1 MSMYLK
7 NLFKHWTYQVFFPG
21 TVLRE
26 KYEAFKSLLASD
38 KRAHEVM
45 AEIEQIHYDHERV
58 DLEVLIRKYESLS
71 GCVSRIIEDLD
82 RLSGARYVNLR
93 DYFKKFDFYIRF
105 MLAPPPFE
113 FAPPFT
119 LSLDS
124 LPEDA
129 GQIAGGKAFHLAQV
143 KNSLGLPVTPGF
155 VITTSAFNYLLE
167 YNGLREI
174 IQDRLSRLDI
184 HSGNSL
190 ENTADEL
197 SRLILEAQIPE
208 EVDAEIRQRIEG
220 IWPGGQPVRLAVRSS
235 AVAEDTQSSFA
246 GQYKTVLNVRPENL
260 LDAYR
265 QVIASKYTAGSIF
278 YRVNYG
284 LADFETPMAVLILEM
299 VDARASGVM
308 YTLARDEAQR
318 EHVSIHAIWG
328 LGELLVSGE
337 ASPDIFHVT
346 RSAPHRV
353 VTESIAHKP
362 RQFTADADGTVG
374 ISDVPPGKVRQACLS
389 PDQVRQ
395 LAQWGMQLEAFY
407 GTPQDVEW
415 CVDPKGSL
423 YILQSRPLAAD
434 SPAESGDACQLV
446 DPDHP
451 VLAEGGLR
459 ASSGVG
465 AGRVYRH
472 RQGDSLGDLPEG
484 CVFVT
489 RNASPHYVKVLDRVS
504 AVVTATGSSAGHFAS
519 VAREF
524 GVPVV
529 VNIGEAVERLAP
541 GVEVTVHADAGRIY
555 AGVVDELMADA
566 CVRRDLT
573 ADSPLTRRLTYIIS
587 FISPL
592 RLVDP
597 ESPDFTPENCR
608 SLHDIIRFSHEKA
621 VQEMFALGNRSPRK
635 TRNTKKFVSRIPMLF
650 YLLDV
655 GGGLAETA
663 AAGREIG
670 PDEIVSTPMRA
681 LWKGLSHPDIHWSGF
696 SHFDWDQFDSIAMGG
711 GMISKNSSLLASYA
725 IVSHDYLNLN
735 LKFGYHFVIV
745 DTVCGDET
753 GDNYLLFR
761 FTGGGG
767 DFDGR
772 SRRADFITAVLD
784 RLGFVVQKKGDLVDA
799 EVKNVPRHRLE
810 EQLDMLGRLLG
821 ATRLMDMYMK
831 ADEPIEG
838 VVEEFL
844 GGKYYFG
851 K

>member
-1 MSMYLK
+1 MYLK

-21 TVLRE
+21 TVLRG

-38 KRAHEVM
+38 KQAHEVM
-45 AEIEQIHYDHERV
+45 AEIEQIHYDHVRV
-58 DLEVLIRKYESLS
+58 DLQVITGKYEALS
-71 GCVSRIIEDLD
+71 DRVARIIDDLD
-82 RLSGARYVNLR
+82 RLSGARYVNLK
-93 DYFKKFDFYIRF
+93 DYFRKFDFYIRF
-105 MLAPPPFE
+105 MLAPSAFE

-119 LSLDS
+119 LPLDS

-129 GQIAGGKAFHLAQV
+129 GQITGGKAFHLSQV
-143 KNSLGLPVTPGF
+143 KKHLNLPINPGF
-155 VITTSAFNYLLE
+155 VITTNAFNYLLE

-174 IQDRLSRLDI
+174 IEDRLSRLDI
-184 HSGNSL
+184 HSGASL

-197 SRLILEAQIPE
+197 SRLVLEAAIPE
-208 EVDAEIRQRIEG
+208 EVEVEIHRRFEE
-220 IWPGGQPVRLAVRSS
+220 IWPGEQPVRLAVRSS

-246 GQYKTVLNVRPENL
+246 GQYRTVLNVRPETL

-265 QVIASKYTAGSIF
+265 QVIASKYTASAIF

-299 VDARASGVM
+299 VDARTSGVM
-308 YTLARDEAQR
+308 YTLARDDDQR
-318 EHVSIHAIWG
+318 EDVSIHALWG

-337 ASPDIFHVT
+337 AAPDIYRVT
-346 RSAPHRV
+346 RTTPHRLTKKDIADKARQFV
-353 VTESIAHKP
+353 SNTDGSVAVTE
-362 RQFTADADGTVG
+362 
-374 ISDVPPGKVRQACLS
+374 VPPDRARRPCLS
-389 PDQVRQ
+389 PDEVLR
-395 LAQWGMQLEAFY
+395 LAEWGMQLEGFY
-407 GTPQDVEW
+407 DAPQDVEW
-415 CVDPKGSL
+415 CIDRQGSP

-434 SPAESGDACQLV
+434 APADNGDACKLIQPENAVLV
-446 DPDHP
+446 N
-451 VLAEGGLR
+451 GGLR
-459 ASSGVG
+459 ASAGVG
-465 AGRVYRH
+465 AGRVYRA
-472 RQGDSLGDLPEG
+472 RQGEDLGDLPEG
-484 CVFVT
+484 CVFVA

-529 VNIGEAVERLAP
+529 VNIGEAMEKLAP
-541 GVEVTVHADAGRIY
+541 GMQVTVHADAGKIY
-555 AGVVDELMADA
+555 EGIVAELMTDVCA
-566 CVRRDLT
+566 RRDLT
-573 ADSPLTRRLTYIIS
+573 ADSPLSRRLTYIIS

-621 VQEMFALGNRSPRK
+621 VQEMFSLGNRSPRK
-635 TRNTKKFVSRIPMLF
+635 TRNTKKFVSHIPMLF

-655 GGGLAETA
+655 GDGLSKTA
-663 AAGREIG
+663 AERKEIG
-670 PDEIVSTPMRA
+670 PDEILSVPMRA

-784 RLGFVVQKKGDLVDA
+784 RLGFTVQKKGDLVDA
-799 EVKNVPRHRLE
+799 EVKNVPRGLMEDR
-810 EQLDMLGRLLG
+810 LDMLGRLLG
-821 ATRLMDMYMK
+821 ATRLMDMYLK
-831 ADEPIEG
+831 NDAPIEG
-838 VVEEFL
+838 FVEEFM
-844 GGKYYFG
+844 GGRYHFG